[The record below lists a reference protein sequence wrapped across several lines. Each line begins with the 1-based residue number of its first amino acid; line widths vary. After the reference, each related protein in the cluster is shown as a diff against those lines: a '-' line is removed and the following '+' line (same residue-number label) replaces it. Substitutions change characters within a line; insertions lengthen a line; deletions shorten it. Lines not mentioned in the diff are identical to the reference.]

1 MKLAADKKI
10 AAYRKAGWWGDDT
23 YYDLFQAGVK
33 ARGDALAIVDPIDRP
48 DFLGDA
54 GRRVSWT
61 ELSADVERL
70 AAALIGDGLKADD
83 IIVMQMP
90 NVVEAI
96 ALYLACAKIGVIVS
110 PVPVQYSGFELRHVI
125 EAVKPRAIVAASRFK
140 ERALAQGLRKL
151 APANVKVYA
160 VGPDARAD
168 GIEDLAAIMKD
179 ARLKSGPM
187 GLFGETAPQT
197 GKADDCFTIAWTS
210 GTTGMPKGVPR
221 SHNHWIS
228 IIPGSGDGM
237 ELQAGEILLNP
248 FPLTNTASIAG
259 MLGNWLLTRGVLVLH
274 HPFDL
279 QLFLRQ
285 IVEEK
290 VTATIAPPA
299 VLTMLLKHPEMLD
312 SVDLSSLRVV
322 GSGSAP
328 LSEFMVAGWKE
339 RGVEIVNIFGS
350 NEGVAL
356 VTGPREAPD
365 PALRAT
371 RFPRF
376 GFEGADFSNP
386 MHACVKTKLVCV
398 ETGEVIETPG
408 REGELLIKGPVVF
421 EGYWGSTAE
430 ERSEVF
436 DADDF
441 FHSGDLFEIDGDDP
455 RFLVFKGR
463 AKDIII
469 RGGVNISATEL
480 DTLLEAHPKL
490 AEAAVFGIPDEVM
503 GERIWVAAVPEAG
516 ETITL
521 DEIIAFLLE
530 QEVAKFKLPER
541 LVLMEALPRNPM
553 NKVLRWKLKELA
565 EAEPA

>member
-1 MKLAADKKI
+1 MQLASDKKI
-10 AAYRKAGWWGDDT
+10 AAFRKAGWWGDRT
-23 YYDLFQAGVK
+23 YYDLFQAGLK
-33 ARGDALAIVDPIDRP
+33 EKGDAPALIDPIDRP
-48 DFLGDA
+48 DFLGDE
-54 GRRVSWT
+54 RRRISWT
-61 ELSADVERL
+61 ELGDDIERL
-70 AAALIGDGLKADD
+70 AAALTEAGLRADD
-83 IIVMQMP
+83 IVLMQLP

-110 PVPVQYSGFELRHVI
+110 PVPVQYAGFELRHVI

-140 ERALAQGLRKL
+140 DRPLAAGLRKL
-151 APANVKVYA
+151 AASDVTVFA

-168 GIEDLAAIMKD
+168 GVKDLHAAMRSAK
-179 ARLKSGPM
+179 LKRGPF
-187 GLFGETAPQT
+187 GLFGETAPQV
-197 GKADDCFTIAWTS
+197 GQADDCFTIAWTS

-228 IIPGSGDGM
+228 IIPGSGEGM
-237 ELQAGEILLNP
+237 GLEQGDILLNP

-285 IVEEK
+285 LIEDK

-299 VLTMLLKHPEMLD
+299 VLTMLLKHPDMLD

-328 LSEFMVAGWKE
+328 LSEFMVAGWKD

-386 MHACVKTKLVCV
+386 MHACVQTKLVCV
-398 ETGEVIETPG
+398 ETGETIEASG

-421 EGYWGSTAE
+421 EGYWGSTPE

-441 FHSGDLFEIDGDDP
+441 FRSGDLFEIDAEDP

-490 AEAAVFGIPDEVM
+490 SEAAVFGIPDEIM

-521 DEIIAFLLE
+521 EEIVAFLLE

-553 NKVLRWKLKELA
+553 NKVLRWKLKEMA